1 LTVRKVSLAL
11 IACLLV
17 FAVGELGLRHILFK
31 RVSYSNSESIDTQLH
46 ARNAE
51 ADWNLLFVGDSEVR
65 WGINPEEIDAAFRTA
80 GVRARTFNH
89 AFDGFGASWWPQLL
103 PPLLDHPSLEK
114 VDIVLLG
121 VQLIDVHRLMRESG
135 EDCGALQKPVLT
147 SPFAV
152 DLGVDALCR
161 NRSWDA
167 ELGRNLCPVC
177 WTVRYP
183 SAVRS
188 LLLPE
193 FMQGVKRISFNS
205 RQEGEPVRGYA
216 PHRTIA
222 QDRESYNAE
231 FERWKAQWVP
241 ERDLVPL
248 PPQAWPS
255 LTAPNGFFDE
265 LHQTVLLKG
274 RRLVLFAVP
283 TNPTVIDTFNRRA
296 DYKRNSLLLQEWAAK
311 HNVVFIDMGIQDV
324 ANSETYFSDMRHLS
338 SIGSRQ
344 YSRQLGQL
352 LAQRGVLDT
361 HKTSTSNATAP
372 LK

>member
-1 LTVRKVSLAL
+1 MRKVSFAL
-11 IACLLV
+11 FVCLLV
-17 FAVGELGLRHILFK
+17 FVAVELGLRSVLFE
-31 RVSYSNSESIDTQLH
+31 RVSYTNSESIDAQLR

-51 ADWNLLFVGDSEVR
+51 AGWNLLFVGDSEVR
-65 WGINPEEIDAAFRTA
+65 WGISPEDIDAAFQTA
-80 GVRARTFNH
+80 GVEVRTFNH
-89 AFDGFGASWWPQLL
+89 AFDGFGASWWPRLL
-103 PPLLDHPSLEK
+103 APLLDHPSLEK
-114 VDIVLLG
+114 VDVVVVG
-121 VQLIDVHRLMRESG
+121 VQLIDVHRFMRESG

-147 SPFAV
+147 SPFAME
-152 DLGVDALCR
+152 LGVDSLCR

-167 ELGRNLCPVC
+167 ELGRKLCPVC

-193 FMQGVKRISFNS
+193 FMQGMKRISFNS
-205 RQEGEPVRGYA
+205 RQDGEPVRGYA
-216 PHRTIA
+216 PHRAIA
-222 QDRESYNAE
+222 QDPESYGAE

-255 LTAPNGFFDE
+255 LTAPNGFFDG
-265 LHQTVLLKG
+265 LHQTVLRTG

-311 HNVVFIDMGIQDV
+311 HNVVFIDTGIQDV
-324 ANSETYFSDMRHLS
+324 ANSDTYFSDMRHLS

-352 LAQRGVLDT
+352 LAQRGILDT
-361 HKTSTSNATAP
+361 HKTSASNADAAF
-372 LK
+372 K